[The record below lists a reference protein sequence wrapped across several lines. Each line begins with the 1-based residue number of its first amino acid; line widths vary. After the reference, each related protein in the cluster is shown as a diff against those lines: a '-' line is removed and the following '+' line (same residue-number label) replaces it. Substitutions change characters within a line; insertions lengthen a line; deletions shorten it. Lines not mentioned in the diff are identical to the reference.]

1 MVCLDAGLHRCA
13 SGIGPR
19 PLPLLPMTDY
29 YEVLDVRPDATQD
42 EIKEAYRKRAFE
54 THPDR
59 RSDAEAHEEFVEVRA
74 AYDTLSDPHARARY
88 DRRRARSGSQAD
100 PIQDPSGAQPGQWVR
115 QQYRQRRQQRTARRR
130 TRGLVSV
137 AHASPGVMKYAGSV
151 ALGAMGVYALLGAGP
166 IVTVLVWSIA
176 GVFGLCILDLLD
188 DVVLGG
194 RVKDLLSR

>member
-1 MVCLDAGLHRCA
+1 
-13 SGIGPR
+13 
-19 PLPLLPMTDY
+19 MTDY
-29 YEVLDVRPDATQD
+29 YEVLDVRSDATQE

-59 RSDAEAHEEFVEVRA
+59 RGDADAHEEFVEVRT

-88 DRRRARSGSQAD
+88 DRKRARSNGSAE
-100 PIQDPSGAQPGQWVR
+100 PPHGPRGAQHGQRVR
-115 QQYRQRRQQRTARRR
+115 QQYHRRRQQRNARRR
-130 TRGLVSV
+130 ARGLVSV

-151 ALGAMGVYALLGAGP
+151 ALGAMGVYAILGAGP

-176 GVFGLCILDLLD
+176 AVFGLCILDLLD

-194 RVKDLLSR
+194 RIKDLLSG

>member
-1 MVCLDAGLHRCA
+1 
-13 SGIGPR
+13 
-19 PLPLLPMTDY
+19 MTDY
-29 YEVLDVRPDATQD
+29 YEVLDVRPDATQE

-59 RSDAEAHEEFVEVRA
+59 RDDAEAHEEFVEVRA

-88 DRRRARSGSQAD
+88 DRKRAQSGDEASPGVRFAQ
-100 PIQDPSGAQPGQWVR
+100 QPGQRVR
-115 QQYRQRRQQRTARRR
+115 QQYRQRRQQRNVRRR
-130 TRGLVSV
+130 GRGLVSV

-151 ALGAMGVYALLGAGP
+151 ALGAMGVYAVLGAGP

-176 GVFGLCILDLLD
+176 IVFGLCILDLLD

-194 RVKDLLSR
+194 RIKDLLSG